1 MKNTAKN
8 TFHSCTA
15 YILSFLCP
23 TLLQHQSSK
32 SKCLQNII
40 SGGEME
46 EENWGESK
54 QQMNCSQFEV
64 GKSPF
69 IPSLHFL
76 LLSSSLHSGSSPLG
90 ERSEWKRW
98 AESWSAVERHG
109 TPGHVSTTYPS
120 TWSCAQDAP
129 SDMDVS
135 SSTKKLKTGTYEVIA
150 PPGAN
155 LFPLVMAWVCLH
167 HQMNN
172 PDPPNA
178 PPSCVSVYLS
188 LKSKCPST
196 RCTWTTTL
204 KQFLLTGKGSSG
216 QETTRAS

>member
-15 YILSFLCP
+15 YMLSFLCP
-23 TLLQHQSSK
+23 TLLQHQSSN
-32 SKCLQNII
+32 SKRLQNII
-40 SGGEME
+40 SEGEME

-98 AESWSAVERHG
+98 AESRPAAERHG
-109 TPGHVSTTYPS
+109 TLGHVSTTYPS
-120 TWSCAQDAP
+120 TWSCGQDPP
-129 SDMDVS
+129 SDILLIKSLGVWAQKMCHHPQKS
-135 SSTKKLKTGTYEVIA
+135 WKLERMRSL
-150 PPGAN
+150 P
-155 LFPLVMAWVCLH
+155 PLVPTFSPLSW
-167 HQMNN
+167 
-172 PDPPNA
+172 P
-178 PPSCVSVYLS
+178 VSAHII
-188 LKSKCPST
+188 K
-196 RCTWTTTL
+196 WTTQT
-204 KQFLLTGKGSSG
+204 LLTLPLP
-216 QETTRAS
+216 ASRCISR